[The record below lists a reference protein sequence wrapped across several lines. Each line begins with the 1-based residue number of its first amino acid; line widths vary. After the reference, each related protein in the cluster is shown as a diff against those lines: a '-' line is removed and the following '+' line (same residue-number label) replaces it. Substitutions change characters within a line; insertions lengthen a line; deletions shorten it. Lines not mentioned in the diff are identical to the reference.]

1 MEMQIFS
8 PTPNKLSGI
17 KMFRKAKDK
26 DKESPR

>member
-17 KMFRKAKDK
+17 KIFRKAEEKE
-26 DKESPR
+26 KESPR